1 MISILY
7 RDAQVVVCV
16 KPSGVVS
23 QDAGEGSLPQ
33 MLKKQLGTD
42 YVAAVHRLD
51 REVGGVM
58 VYALSREAAAG
69 LSQSVQ
75 EHTLEKRYLAVLCGT
90 PDEKEAVL
98 EDLLYHDKQ
107 RNKTF
112 VVSRERKGVKPARL
126 SYRLL
131 LTGSDRS
138 LVDVKL
144 DTGRTHQIRVQ
155 FSSRKMALSGDRK
168 YGGSAGPMGLWSFRL
183 SFPHPIT
190 GKTMSF
196 TEFPPVTA
204 PWDLFDMEQVCS
216 RLH

>member
-1 MISILY
+1 MVPVLY
-7 RDAQVVVCV
+7 QDSHIVVCV

-23 QDAGEGSLPQ
+23 QEAGEHSMPQ
-33 MLKKQLGTD
+33 LLKMQLGID

-58 VYALSREAAAG
+58 VYALNQKAAAC
-69 LSQSVQ
+69 LTRSVQ
-75 EHTLEKRYLAVLCGT
+75 ERTMEKRYLAVLCGT
-90 PDEKEAVL
+90 PPEKEAVL

-107 RNKTF
+107 RNKTY

-131 LTGSDRS
+131 QTVGSQS
-138 LVDVKL
+138 LVDVHL

-155 FSSRKMALSGDRK
+155 FSSRKLPLAGDRK

-183 SFPHPIT
+183 AFPHPST
-190 GKTMSF
+190 GENMVF
-196 TEFPPVTA
+196 EELPPLTA
-204 PWDLFDMEQVCS
+204 PWDAFEMERVRDAMC
-216 RLH
+216 